1 MFIEVPLNQNSYL
14 SNHLCVN
21 SLKILLLSRH
31 HFLLMS
37 EINNSKRQI
46 RLPILLAIAISAGIL
61 IGASVIDP
69 KPVSPESSK
78 AMAKF
83 REVLT
88 NIDRSYVDTVNANEL
103 VDIAIE
109 NMLKELDPHT
119 VYVSAKQLEMANMR
133 LKGGYD
139 GIGVQFDIVRDTI
152 TVVKPTPG
160 GPSDI
165 VGIKAGD
172 KIIKVEE
179 ETVAGVEID
188 TRGVTDRLLGKKGTQ
203 VKISVIHFEE
213 TEIKEYTIVRGKIP
227 QKTVVASYMATGE
240 IGYIKLTSFGAKSYE
255 EFKQALADLKEQ
267 GMQKLILDLK
277 GNGGGYMVA
286 AEQIADE
293 MIGGDPIIVSQK
305 GKVEH
310 YNSVVN
316 AKHEGIFEEK
326 PIIVLMDEYSA
337 SASEIVAGALQDND
351 RALIVGRRSYGKG
364 LVQMPI
370 SLIDG
375 SELRL
380 TIARYYTPSGR
391 SIQKPY
397 EKGDNAN
404 YAHDIIERYE
414 HGEFFHEDSIQV
426 NDSLK
431 FITPK
436 GRVVYGGGGIMP
448 DKFVPYD
455 TTQNTDYF
463 NELVARRAL
472 REFTLNYFLNH
483 RQELESTTLDAFIKE
498 FVVSEK
504 MLNKLMALGEEL
516 DIEIDEEG
524 YLISKNHIKAYVK
537 AEIARSVWDDAGFY
551 PIYNN
556 VSNESFM
563 KALTLF
569 DEAQALVRSDN

>member
-1 MFIEVPLNQNSYL
+1 
-14 SNHLCVN
+14 
-21 SLKILLLSRH
+21 
-31 HFLLMS
+31 MS
-37 EINNSKRQI
+37 EINNSKKQI
-46 RLPILLAIAISAGIL
+46 RLPIFLAIAISAGIL
-61 IGASVIDP
+61 IGASVVDP
-69 KPVSPESSK
+69 KPVSSESSR
-78 AMAKF
+78 AMEKF
-83 REVLT
+83 REVLS
-88 NIDRSYVDTVNANEL
+88 NIDRSYVDSVNPNQL

-119 VYVSAKQLEMANMR
+119 IYVSAKELEMANMR

-152 TVVKPTPG
+152 IVVKPTAG
-160 GPSDI
+160 GPSDR
-165 VGIKAGD
+165 VGIRAGD

-179 ETVAGVEID
+179 ETVAGIEID

-203 VKISVIHFEE
+203 VKVSVIHYGEN
-213 TEIKEYTIVRGKIP
+213 EIKEYTITRAKIP
-227 QKTVVASYMATGE
+227 QRTVVASYMATGD
-240 IGYIKLTSFGAKSYE
+240 IGYIKLTSFGAKSFD

-277 GNGGGYMVA
+277 GNGGGYMAA

-305 GKVEH
+305 GKVEQ
-310 YNSVVN
+310 YNSVVR
-316 AKHEGIFEEK
+316 ARSAGIFEEQ

-370 SLIDG
+370 NLIDG

-397 EKGDNAN
+397 AKGDNAN

-414 HGEFFHEDSIQV
+414 NGEFFYEDSIHV

-455 TTQNTDYF
+455 STQNTDYF
-463 NELVARRAL
+463 NDLITSRAI
-472 REFTLNYFLNH
+472 REFTLGYFLTH
-483 RQELESTTLDAFIKE
+483 RKELEATSLEDYLDN
-498 FVVSEK
+498 FVINEE
-504 MLNKLMALGEEL
+504 MLAELNALGRNLSIEYNEE
-516 DIEIDEEG
+516 D
-524 YLISKNHIKAYVK
+524 YLIAKNHLKAYIK
-537 AEIARSVWDDAGFY
+537 AEIARSVWDDAGFF
-551 PIYNN
+551 PIYND
-556 VSNESFM
+556 VSNESFIM
-563 KALTLF
+563 ALTLF

>member
-1 MFIEVPLNQNSYL
+1 
-14 SNHLCVN
+14 
-21 SLKILLLSRH
+21 
-31 HFLLMS
+31 MS
-37 EINNSKRQI
+37 EINNSTKQI
-46 RLPILLAIAISAGIL
+46 RLPILLAVAISAGIL
-61 IGASVIDP
+61 IGASVVDP
-69 KPVSPESSK
+69 KPVSNESSK

-88 NIDRSYVDTVNANEL
+88 NIDRSYVDTVDANQL

-119 VYVSAKQLEMANMR
+119 IYVSAEELEMANMR

-152 TVVKPTPG
+152 IVIKPIAD
-160 GPSDI
+160 GPSDR

-179 ETVAGVEID
+179 EIVAGVDID

-203 VKISVIHFEE
+203 VKISVIHFSE
-213 TEIKEYTIVRGKIP
+213 TEIKEYTITRGKIP

-240 IGYIKLTSFGAKSYE
+240 IGYIKLVNFGDKSYD
-255 EFKQALADLKEQ
+255 EFKQALSDLKEQ

-277 GNGGGYMVA
+277 GNGGGYMAA

-293 MIGGDPIIVSQK
+293 MIGGDPVIVSQK

-310 YNSVVN
+310 YNSVVH
-316 AKHEGIFEEK
+316 AKSNGIFEEQ

-351 RALIVGRRSYGKG
+351 RALIVGRRSFGKG

-370 SLIDG
+370 NLIDG

-380 TIARYYTPSGR
+380 TIARYYTPTGR

-397 EKGDNAN
+397 VKGDGAN
-404 YAHDIIERYE
+404 YAHDLMTRYE
-414 HGEFFHEDSIQV
+414 HGEFFYEDSIQV

-448 DKFVPYD
+448 DKFVSYD
-455 TTQNTDYF
+455 STLNTDYF
-463 NELVARRAL
+463 NSLINSRAL
-472 REFTLNYFLNH
+472 REFTMSYYLNH
-483 RQELESTTLDAFIKE
+483 RKELEESTLGDYIDDFALTENFLAE
-498 FVVSEK
+498 
-504 MLNKLMALGEEL
+504 LMAIGKDLEVEFNQE
-516 DIEIDEEG
+516 D
-524 YLISKNHIKAYVK
+524 YLASKNHIKAYVK
-537 AEIARSVWDDAGFY
+537 AEIASSVWGDAGFY
-551 PIYNN
+551 PIYND
-556 VSNESFM
+556 VSNESFA

-569 DEAQALVRSDN
+569 DEAQALVQRN

>member
-1 MFIEVPLNQNSYL
+1 MSDIKNS
-14 SNHLCVN
+14 
-21 SLKILLLSRH
+21 
-31 HFLLMS
+31 
-37 EINNSKRQI
+37 SKQI
-46 RLPILLAIAISAGIL
+46 RLPIILAVAISAGIL
-61 IGASVIDP
+61 IGASVVDP
-69 KPVSPESSK
+69 KPVSNESSK

-88 NIDRSYVDTVNANEL
+88 NIDRSYVDTVDANQL
-103 VDIAIE
+103 VDIAID

-119 VYVSAKQLEMANMR
+119 VYVSAEELEMANMR

-152 TVVKPTPG
+152 IVVKPTAG
-160 GPSDI
+160 GPSDR

-172 KIIKVEE
+172 RIIKVEDE
-179 ETVAGVEID
+179 SVAGVDIS
-188 TRGVTDRLLGKKGTQ
+188 TRGVTDRLLGKKGTE
-203 VKISVIHFEE
+203 VKISVIHFAE
-213 TEIKEYTIVRGKIP
+213 TEIKEYTITRGKIP

-240 IGYIKLTSFGAKSYE
+240 IGYIKLVSFGGKSYD

-277 GNGGGYMVA
+277 GNGGGYMAA

-293 MIGGDPIIVSQK
+293 MIGGDPVIVSQK

-310 YNSVVN
+310 YNSVVYAN
-316 AKHEGIFEEK
+316 SNGIFEDQ

-370 SLIDG
+370 NLIDG

-380 TIARYYTPSGR
+380 TIARYYTPTGR

-397 EKGDNAN
+397 VKGEGAN
-404 YAHDIIERYE
+404 YAHDLMTRYE
-414 HGEFFHEDSIQV
+414 HGEFYHEDSIQI

-455 TTQNTDYF
+455 STQNTDYF
-463 NELVARRAL
+463 NELITSRAL
-472 REFTLNYFLNH
+472 REFTMGYYLTHRKQLEAKTLNDYINN
-483 RQELESTTLDAFIKE
+483 
-498 FVVSEK
+498 FVISEK
-504 MLNKLMALGEEL
+504 MLSEVMELGNNLDLEFNEE
-516 DIEIDEEG
+516 D
-524 YLISKNHIKAYVK
+524 YQASKNHLKAYVK

-556 VSNESFM
+556 VSNESFT

-569 DEAQALVRSDN
+569 DQAQALVSNQ

>member
-1 MFIEVPLNQNSYL
+1 
-14 SNHLCVN
+14 
-21 SLKILLLSRH
+21 
-31 HFLLMS
+31 MS
-37 EINNSKRQI
+37 QINNSNKQI
-46 RLPILLAIAISAGIL
+46 RLPILLAVAVSAGIL

-69 KPVSPESSK
+69 KPVSSESSR

-88 NIDRSYVDTVNANEL
+88 NIDRNYVDSVNANEL

-119 VYVSAKQLEMANMR
+119 IYVSAEELEIANMR

-152 TVVKPTPG
+152 VVVKPISG
-160 GPSDI
+160 GPSES
-165 VGIKAGD
+165 VGILAGD

-179 ETVAGVEID
+179 ELVAGVGID
-188 TRGVTDRLLGKKGTQ
+188 TRGVTDRLLGTKGTQ
-203 VKISVIHFEE
+203 VKISVIHYNE
-213 TEIKEYTIVRGKIP
+213 TVIKEYTITRNKIP

-240 IGYIKLTSFGAKSYE
+240 TGYIKLVSFGSNSYD

-267 GMQKLILDLK
+267 GMKRLILDLK
-277 GNGGGYMVA
+277 GNGGGYMAA

-293 MIGGDPIIVSQK
+293 MIGGTPVIVSQK
-305 GKVEH
+305 GKVER
-310 YNSVVN
+310 YTSVVH
-316 AKHEGIFEEK
+316 AKHTGIFEEQ

-370 SLIDG
+370 NLIDG

-380 TIARYYTPSGR
+380 TIARYYTPTGR

-397 EKGDNAN
+397 VKGERAN
-404 YAHDIIERYE
+404 YAHDLMDRFEK
-414 HGEFFHEDSIQV
+414 GEFYNEDSIQI

-431 FITPK
+431 FTTPK

-455 TTQNTDYF
+455 STLNTDYF
-463 NELVARRAL
+463 NELITNRAL
-472 REFTLNYFLNH
+472 REITLSYFLAH
-483 RQELESTTLDAFIKE
+483 RIALEAMTLKE
-498 FVVSEK
+498 FISDFAVTEK
-504 MLNKLMALGEEL
+504 VLSKLKGLGKEL
-516 DIEIDEEG
+516 GVEINEAE
-524 YLISKNHIKAYVK
+524 YQISKNHIKAYLK

-551 PIYNN
+551 PIYNE
-556 VSNESFM
+556 VSNESFV

-569 DEAQALVRSDN
+569 DEAQALVSSFN

>member
-1 MFIEVPLNQNSYL
+1 
-14 SNHLCVN
+14 
-21 SLKILLLSRH
+21 
-31 HFLLMS
+31 MS
-37 EINNSKRQI
+37 KINNSTKQI
-46 RLPILLAIAISAGIL
+46 RLPILLAVAITAGIL
-61 IGASVIDP
+61 IGASVVDP
-69 KPVSPESSK
+69 KPVSNESSK

-88 NIDRSYVDTVNANEL
+88 NIDRSYVDTVDANQL

-119 VYVSAKQLEMANMR
+119 IYVSAEELEMANMR

-152 TVVKPTPG
+152 IIIKPTAG

-179 ETVAGVEID
+179 EIVAGVDID

-203 VKISVIHFEE
+203 VKISVIHFSE
-213 TEIKEYTIVRGKIP
+213 TEIKEYTITRGKIP

-240 IGYIKLTSFGAKSYE
+240 IGYIKLVSFGAKSYD
-255 EFKQALADLKEQ
+255 EFKQALSDLKEQ

-293 MIGGDPIIVSQK
+293 LIGGDPVIVSQK

-310 YNSVVN
+310 YNSIVR
-316 AKHEGIFEEK
+316 AKSNGIFEEQ

-337 SASEIVAGALQDND
+337 SASEIVAGAVQDND

-380 TIARYYTPSGR
+380 TIARYYTPTGR

-397 EKGDNAN
+397 IKGDGAN
-404 YAHDIIERYE
+404 YAHDLMDRYE

-455 TTQNTDYF
+455 STQNTDYF
-463 NELVARRAL
+463 NSLITSRAL
-472 REFTLNYFLNH
+472 REFTLSYFLNH
-483 RQELESTTLDAFIKE
+483 RKVLEGTTMDDYINK
-498 FVVSEK
+498 FVITEN
-504 MLNKLMALGEEL
+504 MLAELMALGKDL
-516 DIEIDEEG
+516 DVEFNEDD
-524 YLISKNHIKAYVK
+524 YKVSKNHIKAYMR

-551 PIYNN
+551 PIYND
-556 VSNESFM
+556 VSNESFA

-569 DEAQALVRSDN
+569 DEAQALVRSN

>member
-1 MFIEVPLNQNSYL
+1 
-14 SNHLCVN
+14 
-21 SLKILLLSRH
+21 
-31 HFLLMS
+31 MS
-37 EINNSKRQI
+37 EIKNSTKQI

-61 IGASVIDP
+61 IGASVVDP
-69 KPVSPESSK
+69 KPVSSESSK

-88 NIDRSYVDTVNANEL
+88 NIDRSYVDSVDANQL
-103 VDIAIE
+103 VDIAID
-109 NMLKELDPHT
+109 NMLEELDPHT
-119 VYVSAKQLEMANMR
+119 IYVSAEELEMANMR

-152 TVVKPTPG
+152 IVIKPTVG
-160 GPSDI
+160 GPSDM
-165 VGIKAGD
+165 VGIKPGD

-179 ETVAGVEID
+179 EQVTGIDID

-203 VKISVIHFEE
+203 VKISVIHYAE
-213 TEIKEYTIVRGKIP
+213 TEIKEYTITRGKIP
-227 QKTVVASYMATGE
+227 QKTVVSSYMATGE
-240 IGYIKLTSFGAKSYE
+240 IGYIKLVSFGAKSYD

-277 GNGGGYMVA
+277 GNGGGYMAA

-293 MIGGDPIIVSQK
+293 MIGGDPVIVSQK

-310 YNSVVN
+310 YNSVVH
-316 AKHEGIFEEK
+316 AKSNGIFEEQ

-370 SLIDG
+370 NLIDG

-380 TIARYYTPSGR
+380 TIARYYTPTGR

-397 EKGDNAN
+397 IKGESAN
-404 YAHDIIERYE
+404 YAHDLMDRYE

-436 GRVVYGGGGIMP
+436 GRLVYGGGGIMP

-455 TTQNTDYF
+455 STLNTDYF
-463 NELVARRAL
+463 NDLITSRVL
-472 REFTLNYFLNH
+472 RELTLNYYLKH
-483 RQELESTTLDAFIKE
+483 RKKLEGTTLEDYNKE
-498 FVVSEK
+498 FFINEK
-504 MLNKLMALGEEL
+504 MLAELIALGNDLDVEFNEE
-516 DIEIDEEG
+516 D
-524 YLISKNHIKAYVK
+524 YQVSKNHIKAYMR

-551 PIYNN
+551 PIYND
-556 VSNESFM
+556 VSNESFA

-569 DEAQALVRSDN
+569 DEAQALVGNH

>member
-1 MFIEVPLNQNSYL
+1 
-14 SNHLCVN
+14 
-21 SLKILLLSRH
+21 
-31 HFLLMS
+31 MS
-37 EINNSKRQI
+37 EINNSKKQI
-46 RLPILLAIAISAGIL
+46 RLPILLAVAISAGIL
-61 IGASVIDP
+61 IGASVVDP

-83 REVLT
+83 REVLS
-88 NIDRSYVDTVNANEL
+88 NIDRSYVDSVNSNEL
-103 VDIAIE
+103 VDIAIV

-119 VYVSAKQLEMANMR
+119 IYVSAKELEMANMR

-152 TVVKPTPG
+152 IVVKPTAG
-160 GPSDI
+160 GPSDM

-179 ETVAGVEID
+179 EVVAGVDID
-188 TRGVTDRLLGKKGTQ
+188 TRGVTDRLLGKKGTE
-203 VKISVIHFEE
+203 VKISVIHYEE
-213 TEIKEYTIVRGKIP
+213 SEIKEYTIIRGKIA
-227 QKTVVASYMATGE
+227 QETVVASYMANDD
-240 IGYIKLTSFGAKSYE
+240 IGYIKLTSFGANSYD
-255 EFKQALADLKEQ
+255 EFKEALSELKEQ

-277 GNGGGYMVA
+277 GNGGGYMAA

-293 MIGGDPIIVSQK
+293 LIGGDPIIVSQK
-305 GKVEH
+305 GKVDH
-310 YNSVVN
+310 YNSIVH
-316 AKHEGIFEEK
+316 AKHTGIFEEQ

-370 SLIDG
+370 NLIDG

-397 EKGDNAN
+397 VKGENSN

-414 HGEFFHEDSIQV
+414 HGEFFHQDSIKV

-431 FITPK
+431 FTTPK
-436 GRVVYGGGGIMP
+436 GRIVYGGGGIMP
-448 DKFVPYD
+448 DNFVPYD
-455 TTQNTDYF
+455 STQNTDYY
-463 NELVARRAL
+463 NNLIARRVL
-472 REFTLNYFLNH
+472 REFTLKYFLEH
-483 RQELESTTLDAFIKE
+483 RNKLENTTLDGFINDFE
-498 FVVSEK
+498 VSEG
-504 MLNKLMALGEEL
+504 MLANLKALGEEL
-516 DIEIDEEG
+516 DVAFDEED
-524 YLISKNHIKAYVK
+524 YSVSKNHIKAYVK
-537 AEIARSVWDDAGFY
+537 AEIARSVWDDAGFF
-551 PIYNN
+551 PIYND
-556 VSNESFM
+556 VSNESFV

-569 DEAQALVRSDN
+569 DEAQALVSSYK

>member
-1 MFIEVPLNQNSYL
+1 
-14 SNHLCVN
+14 
-21 SLKILLLSRH
+21 
-31 HFLLMS
+31 MS
-37 EINNSKRQI
+37 EIKNSTKQI

-61 IGASVIDP
+61 IGASVVDP
-69 KPVSPESSK
+69 KPVSSESSK

-88 NIDRSYVDTVNANEL
+88 NIDRSYVDSVDANQL
-103 VDIAIE
+103 VDIAID
-109 NMLKELDPHT
+109 NMLEELDPHT
-119 VYVSAKQLEMANMR
+119 IYVSAEELEMANMR

-152 TVVKPTPG
+152 IVIKPTVG
-160 GPSDI
+160 GPSDR
-165 VGIKAGD
+165 VGIKPGD

-179 ETVAGVEID
+179 EQVTGIDID

-203 VKISVIHFEE
+203 VKISVIHYAE
-213 TEIKEYTIVRGKIP
+213 TEIKEYTITRGKIS
-227 QKTVVASYMATGE
+227 QKTVVSSYMATGE
-240 IGYIKLTSFGAKSYE
+240 IGYIKLVSFGAKSYD

-277 GNGGGYMVA
+277 GNGGGYMTA

-293 MIGGDPIIVSQK
+293 MIGGDPVIVSQK

-310 YNSVVN
+310 YNSVVH
-316 AKHEGIFEEK
+316 AKSSGIFEEQ

-370 SLIDG
+370 NLIDG

-380 TIARYYTPSGR
+380 TIARYYTPTGR

-397 EKGDNAN
+397 IKGESAN
-404 YAHDIIERYE
+404 YAHDLMDRYE

-436 GRVVYGGGGIMP
+436 GRIVYGGGGIMP

-455 TTQNTDYF
+455 STLNTDYF
-463 NELVARRAL
+463 NDLITSRVL
-472 REFTLNYFLNH
+472 REFTLNYYLKH
-483 RQELESTTLDAFIKE
+483 RKALEGTTLEAYIKE
-498 FVVSEK
+498 FFINEK
-504 MLNKLMALGEEL
+504 MLAELIALGNDL
-516 DIEIDEEG
+516 DVEFNEEG
-524 YLISKNHIKAYVK
+524 YQVSKNHIKAYMR

-551 PIYNN
+551 PIYND
-556 VSNESFM
+556 VSNESFA

-569 DEAQALVRSDN
+569 DEAQALVGNH

>member
-1 MFIEVPLNQNSYL
+1 
-14 SNHLCVN
+14 
-21 SLKILLLSRH
+21 
-31 HFLLMS
+31 MS
-37 EINNSKRQI
+37 EIKNSTKQI

-61 IGASVIDP
+61 IGASVVDP
-69 KPVSPESSK
+69 KPVSSESSK

-88 NIDRSYVDTVNANEL
+88 NIDRSYVDSVDANQL
-103 VDIAIE
+103 VDIAID
-109 NMLKELDPHT
+109 NMLEELDPHT
-119 VYVSAKQLEMANMR
+119 IYVSAEELEMANMR

-152 TVVKPTPG
+152 IVIKPTVG
-160 GPSDI
+160 GPSDM
-165 VGIKAGD
+165 VGIKPGD

-179 ETVAGVEID
+179 EQVTGIDID

-203 VKISVIHFEE
+203 VKISVIHYAE
-213 TEIKEYTIVRGKIP
+213 TEIKEYTITRGKIP
-227 QKTVVASYMATGE
+227 QKTVVSSYMATGE
-240 IGYIKLTSFGAKSYE
+240 IGYIKLVSFGAKSYD
-255 EFKQALADLKEQ
+255 EFKEALADLKEQ

-277 GNGGGYMVA
+277 GNGGGYMAA

-293 MIGGDPIIVSQK
+293 MIGGDPVIVSQK

-310 YNSVVN
+310 YNSVVH
-316 AKHEGIFEEK
+316 AKSNGIFEEQ

-370 SLIDG
+370 NLIDG

-380 TIARYYTPSGR
+380 TIARYYTPTGR

-397 EKGDNAN
+397 IKGESAN
-404 YAHDIIERYE
+404 YAHDLMDRYE

-436 GRVVYGGGGIMP
+436 GRLVYGGGGIMP

-455 TTQNTDYF
+455 STLNTDYF
-463 NELVARRAL
+463 NDLITSRVL
-472 REFTLNYFLNH
+472 RELTLNYYLKH
-483 RQELESTTLDAFIKE
+483 RKKLEGTTLEDYNKE
-498 FVVSEK
+498 FFINEK
-504 MLNKLMALGEEL
+504 MLAELIALGNDLDVEFNEE
-516 DIEIDEEG
+516 D
-524 YLISKNHIKAYVK
+524 YQVSKNHIKAYMR

-551 PIYNN
+551 PIYND
-556 VSNESFM
+556 VSNESFA

-569 DEAQALVRSDN
+569 DEAQALVSR